1 MTHAIAVQKILVNV
15 VLNKMTFNFNHPK
28 DVGMGYWKHLRFAWG
43 EMVRLGCME
52 FVMFTHGLFPFIWD
66 HKFSNYIKNAQ
77 ERINGVSETTPKA
90 WGDSSNAINM
100 D

>member
-28 DVGMGYWKHLRFAWG
+28 DVGMGYWKHLRFAWS

-52 FVMFTHGLFPFIWD
+52 FVMFIHGLFPFIWD
-66 HKFSNYIKNAQ
+66 GKFSEYIKKAQ
-77 ERINGVSETTPKA
+77 ERVDRVDIS
-90 WGDSSNAINM
+90 D
-100 D
+100 